1 MCLFIYIY
9 VFFARFVSG
18 AIKGTAAFEMAIDHC
33 VPFLGPSFNRAL
45 SRSMFHQLRI
55 WGVALDDAGTDVL
68 SRLLLKVLPQEL

>member
-1 MCLFIYIY
+1 
-9 VFFARFVSG
+9 
-18 AIKGTAAFEMAIDHC
+18 MAIDHC